1 MEKKYRFSPISLLF
15 TIIKDIFAIGVVFI
29 IVGYLF
35 EIKAGIISSL
45 VVGVLILKSIF
56 DDLRTHVTV
65 TDKELI
71 IKENSKTFNYDLRKI
86 KLGAKIKNN
95 DNFKI
100 IVQEND
106 NIKNFDLSILGYY
119 QFNELINDLGIIG
132 DKSKIK
138 KLDISE

>member
-35 EIKAGIISSL
+35 EIKAGIISSV

-71 IKENSKTFNYDLRKI
+71 IKENNKTFSYDLRKI
-86 KLGAKIKNN
+86 KLGAETKNN

-106 NIKNFDLSILGYY
+106 NIKKFDLSILGYY